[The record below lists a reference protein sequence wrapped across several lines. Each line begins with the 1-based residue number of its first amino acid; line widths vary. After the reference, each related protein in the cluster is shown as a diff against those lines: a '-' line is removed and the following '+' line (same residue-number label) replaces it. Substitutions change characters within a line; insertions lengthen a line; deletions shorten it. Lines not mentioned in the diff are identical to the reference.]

1 MAEKSF
7 KLAGTFVLAAS
18 ATLIAC
24 SPATQHE
31 EAAVAATPAA
41 PAVPMYISNKPVS
54 TDCGVSEVH
63 TGSVPPGFAMGPG
76 RAANPMPPPIAAWQA
91 VGADR
96 PIAETVAD
104 KVAPGVT
111 LIDPGARKPFY
122 LINNDKEVIG
132 EFSGEYYSFMQLL
145 PNGNILGSSNMFS
158 SVFEHGG
165 GHSGCIE
172 EYRPDGSLVYR
183 LALAT
188 DDYIHHHDLEKLPN
202 GNILAV
208 IWERVSA
215 DVAIAHGRNPEH
227 VPEDTGL
234 WFDGIVEVN
243 PQTAEIVWEWSLK
256 HHLIQDFDPNMANYG
271 VVEDNPGKLDINAI
285 RFNQEGHAET
295 DWTHVNAMDYN
306 PELDQ
311 IIFSANHLHEVYVID
326 HSTTP
331 YESNGDAGDFLYRWG
346 NNKNFKRGDD
356 DSMQLFAQHDVHWI
370 EDGLPG
376 AGNIMI
382 FNNGYPANRM
392 HTTVVE
398 LAPPMNADGS
408 YNLGDNGTY
417 GPAEPAWE
425 YVPKE
430 GEEFFSWFISGAQR
444 LANGNTLVNHGANGR
459 IREVTTEGDIV
470 WEYQYDDGADGPHM
484 LFRAYRYAED
494 HPAIVAITGAH
505 AQ

>member
-7 KLAGTFVLAAS
+7 KLAGTLILAAS

-31 EAAVAATPAA
+31 GSAAAATPAA
-41 PAVPMYISNKPVS
+41 SAAPMYISNKPVS

-63 TGSVPPGFAMGPG
+63 TGSVPPGFA
-76 RAANPMPPPIAAWQA
+76 RARGVAADNMPPPTAARQA

-96 PIAETVAD
+96 PIAETIAN

-111 LIDPGARKPFY
+111 LIDPGSRKPFY
-122 LINNDKEVIG
+122 LINNDKEIIG
-132 EFSGEYYSFMQLL
+132 EFSGDYYSFMQLL
-145 PNGNILGSSNMFS
+145 PDGNILGSSNMYSDRFKD
-158 SVFEHGG
+158 GG
-165 GHSGCIE
+165 GNSGCIE

-202 GNILAV
+202 GNVLAV
-208 IWERVSA
+208 IWEHVSA
-215 DVAIAHGRNPEH
+215 EEAIAHGRNPEH

-243 PQTAEIVWEWSLK
+243 PETATIVWEWSAK
-256 HHLIQDFDPNMANYG
+256 HHLIQDFDPKQANYG
-271 VVEDNPGKLDINAI
+271 VVADNPGKLDINAI
-285 RFNQEGHAET
+285 RFNREGHAET

-306 PELDQ
+306 AELDQ

-331 YESNGDAGDFLYRWG
+331 YESQGEAGDFLYRWG

-382 FNNGYPANRM
+382 FNNGYAANRAFS
-392 HTTVVE
+392 TVVE
-398 LAPPMNADGS
+398 LTPPMNADGS
-408 YNLGDNGTY
+408 YNLGEDGTY
-417 GPAEPAWE
+417 GPTELAWE

-430 GEEFFSWFISGAQR
+430 GNQLPMRFLAHHLSG
-444 LANGNTLVNHGANGR
+444 
-459 IREVTTEGDIV
+459 
-470 WEYQYDDGADGPHM
+470 
-484 LFRAYRYAED
+484 LF
-494 HPAIVAITGAH
+494 
-505 AQ
+505 